1 MARSRT
7 RTCRESK
14 AYIFPYFTSAS
25 DNSLRIYDLASEHLK
40 VGLPHGNDYEVYDPD
55 AACVRC
61 AKWQLGMLKLLLE
74 NSAER
79 AKKVLAEFKPQF
91 ASKEEFLAYKDSL
104 DDCGDRINYTDT
116 KAEVRL

>member
-1 MARSRT
+1 MGSGIGTGSTDMGDLSCIMPVVHPYCPGARG
-7 RTCRESK
+7 
-14 AYIFPYFTSAS
+14 A
-25 DNSLRIYDLASEHLK
+25 
-40 VGLPHGNDYEVYDPD
+40 GHGNDYEVYDPD